1 MGSGRKAAEDGGV
14 STMDDVQQEKKD
26 FVEGYLANAIRKAT
40 DGNVV
45 GLAYSLYGAEEF
57 VTIRYLNG
65 YAINSCVTGDSLT
78 ALMEDVLK
86 VL

>member
-1 MGSGRKAAEDGGV
+1 
-14 STMDDVQQEKKD
+14 MDDVQQEKKD

-57 VTIRYLNG
+57 VTVRYCNG
-65 YAINSCVTGDSLT
+65 YGVKSCVTGDSLV